1 MIRRTFSEPA
11 TQEWQSWRQEALAE
25 LKDLIDGGPP
35 YKIKADLYKRRREE
49 LFAAYHRKCAY
60 CEGKFRL
67 GELGDVEHF
76 RPKGGVR
83 DLDNKIV
90 YVAGTADTAGAGK
103 REKHPGYYWLAYE
116 PLNLFPSCSLCNRLA
131 LGGGKGERFPIQGP
145 RATKPGEEKHEQPLL
160 LHPLDD
166 DPADHLV
173 FDPVTGYLGHR
184 SPRGQACIEIFGL
197 NTREDLVE
205 ERKRVYYRL
214 INAMKSVVQ
223 VGAEGV
229 EQQDNLREISSY
241 KSGEAAYCIAGRK
254 ALADY
259 RDTLENIRNN
269 LDLILL

>member
-1 MIRRTFSEPA
+1 MIRCTFQEPA
-11 TQEWQSWRQEALAE
+11 SREWQDWRKEALAE
-25 LKDLIDGGPP
+25 LKDLLDGGPP
-35 YKIKADLYKRRREE
+35 YKIKAELYKKRREE
-49 LFAAYHRKCAY
+49 LFASYHRKCAY

-90 YVAGTADTAGAGK
+90 YVASTAGTGK
-103 REKHPGYYWLAYE
+103 KKEKHPGYYWLAYE

-145 RATKPGEEKHEQPLL
+145 RATKPGEEKDEQPLL

-173 FDPVTGYLGHR
+173 FDPVTGLLGHR
-184 SPRGQACIEIFGL
+184 SPRGEACIRIFGL

-205 ERKRVYYRL
+205 ERRRAYYRL
-214 INAMKSVVQ
+214 MNTVDSVMAKFRS
-223 VGAEGV
+223 GGPEL
-229 EQQDNLREISSY
+229 QDNLREILSY

-254 ALADY
+254 ALEDC
-259 RDTLENIRNN
+259 RGPFENLMNVLTAVLR
-269 LDLILL
+269 